1 MAGVQPC
8 KPSSCAWT
16 SNQAKG
22 NIGELISIWAPYP
35 QYTHRMEAST
45 TYSSTGTCH
54 VQPVHNFTWIYIDW
68 KGLKLK
74 IKINT
79 SY

>member
-45 TYSSTGTCH
+45 TYRYMSCTASSQLH
-54 VQPVHNFTWIYIDW
+54 MDLHRL
-68 KGLKLK
+68 KGAEVKD
-74 IKINT
+74 
-79 SY
+79 